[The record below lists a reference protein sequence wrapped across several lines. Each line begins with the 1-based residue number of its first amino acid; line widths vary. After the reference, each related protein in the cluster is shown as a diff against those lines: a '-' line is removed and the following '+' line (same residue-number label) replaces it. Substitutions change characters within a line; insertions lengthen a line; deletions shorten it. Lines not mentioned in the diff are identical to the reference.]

1 MTVTTIDA
9 AGRIV
14 VPKALRDAL
23 GLTPG
28 TELEIA
34 AADGALEISPLP
46 TPMHLEGRGAS
57 TVAVT
62 DEPVPPLTSVH
73 VRDALERIR
82 R

>member
-1 MTVTTIDA
+1 METKIDA

-28 TELEIA
+28 TPVDISAYGSGLA
-34 AADGALEISPLP
+34 VVPAGRVARLVDDGGHLALDI
-46 TPMHLEGRGAS
+46 GRTLTDDEMFTLIDAS
-57 TVAVT
+57 
-62 DEPVPPLTSVH
+62 
-73 VRDALERIR
+73 R